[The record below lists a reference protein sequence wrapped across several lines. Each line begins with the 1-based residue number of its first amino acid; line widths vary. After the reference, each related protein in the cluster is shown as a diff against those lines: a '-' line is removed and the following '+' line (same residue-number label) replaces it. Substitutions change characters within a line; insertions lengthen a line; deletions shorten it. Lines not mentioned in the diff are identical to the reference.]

1 MTERRVSIILL
12 AFNEAGNIEGAIRD
26 VQAAATV
33 LDDYE
38 IIVVDDGSTDETW
51 EITRRIAATNLDVS
65 ALHHPT
71 NRGLR
76 AGYETG
82 LAAARMPLVVWLP
95 ADREMTYESIRG
107 LLDAVGTAD
116 IVAIYHGNPE
126 AREWFRRVLTFV
138 STLEMN
144 LLFGHRLRYFQ
155 GTNVYP
161 TDLALRLPR
170 TEAGFFVMAEMY
182 LAALDDGLSVVEVP
196 IEHRERTYG
205 TSSAVGWGR
214 IWHAQMAVLR
224 FWWRQRVQPFFDVL
238 SYVSEGR
245 V

>member
-1 MTERRVSIILL
+1 MDRRVSIIIL
-12 AFNEAGNIEGAIRD
+12 AYNEAGNIQGAIKD
-26 VQAAATV
+26 VQSAATV

-38 IIVVDDGSTDETW
+38 ILVVDDGSADGTGRVADL
-51 EITRRIAATNLDVS
+51 IAAHNPDVRVLRH
-65 ALHHPT
+65 AT

-82 LAAARMPLVVWLP
+82 LAAARMPRVVWLP
-95 ADREMTYESIRG
+95 ADREMTADSIYR

-116 IVAIYHGNPE
+116 IVAIYHGNPQ
-126 AREWFRRVLTFV
+126 AREWFRRVLTWV
-138 STLEMN
+138 STTEMN

-161 TDLALRLPR
+161 TDLARSLPR
-170 TEAGFFVMAEMY
+170 TERGFFVMAEQY
-182 LAALDDGLSVVEVP
+182 LAALDHGLSVVEVP

-214 IWHAQMAVLR
+214 IWAAQVAVLR
-224 FWWRQRVQPFFDVL
+224 FWWRQRVRPLFDVL
-238 SYVSEGR
+238 AYAAGGPL
-245 V
+245 

>member
-1 MTERRVSIILL
+1 MNRSSLSIILL
-12 AFNEAGNIEGAIRD
+12 AYNEAGNLQGAVKD

-38 IIVVDDGSTDETW
+38 IIVVDDGSTDGTGVAAE
-51 EITRRIAATNLDVS
+51 RIAAHNPDMRV
-65 ALHHPT
+65 LHHT
-71 NRGLR
+71 ENGGLR

-82 LAAARMPLVVWLP
+82 LAAARMERVVWLP
-95 ADREMTYESIRG
+95 ADREMAPSSIQAII
-107 LLDAVGTAD
+107 DAVGTAD
-116 IVAIYHGNPE
+116 IVSIYHGNPS
-126 AREWFRRVLTFV
+126 ARAWFRRALTWI
-138 STLEMN
+138 STTEMN

-161 TDLALRLPR
+161 TDLARSLPR

-182 LAALDDGLSVVEVP
+182 LAALDHGLSVVEVP
-196 IEHRERTYG
+196 ITHQERTYG

-224 FWWRQRVQPFFDVL
+224 FWWRLRVRTAFAALGFAL
-238 SYVSEGR
+238 EHR
-245 V
+245 